1 LAGRIKFYTVKNK
14 LELENF
20 SGRTENSV
28 LQDFWACMHLSN
40 IATIAKSEAN
50 ELVQEQRAGQ
60 DNKYVYSP
68 NVNLL
73 IGPLKDANIDAALY
87 AQSVSA
93 LNV

>member
-1 LAGRIKFYTVKNK
+1 VKNK